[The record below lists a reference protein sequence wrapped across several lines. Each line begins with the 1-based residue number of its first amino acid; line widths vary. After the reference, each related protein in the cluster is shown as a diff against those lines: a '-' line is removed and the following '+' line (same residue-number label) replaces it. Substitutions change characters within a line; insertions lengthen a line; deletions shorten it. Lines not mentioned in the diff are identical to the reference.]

1 MCAEMLLGQ
10 CLFGDGFVMQIMSS
24 VKVVNRKV
32 VDNLLILLVQNFQ
45 DFRTTGVRVIDFI
58 ISLSGLAY
66 VLDSAAM
73 LCLFD

>member
-1 MCAEMLLGQ
+1 M
-10 CLFGDGFVMQIMSS
+10 MQMMSS
-24 VKVVNRKV
+24 VKVVNRKI
-32 VDNLLILLVQNFQ
+32 VDNLLIFLVQKFH
-45 DFRTTGVRVIDFI
+45 DFRATGVRVIDFI

>member
-1 MCAEMLLGQ
+1 M
-10 CLFGDGFVMQIMSS
+10 MSS

-73 LCLFD
+73 LCLFY

>member
-1 MCAEMLLGQ
+1 M
-10 CLFGDGFVMQIMSS
+10 MSY

-32 VDNLLILLVQNFQ
+32 VDNLLILLVPKFH
-45 DFRTTGVRVIDFI
+45 DVRTTCMRVIDFTS
-58 ISLSGLAY
+58 SLSGLAY